1 MEYVGQNFGESARSN
16 TLCKW
21 VLLQMNV
28 VIFIYFFT
36 FSFFIFILLK
46 KISVQWQWSFL
57 GEMSPRLLL
66 FFWDKKYLPV
76 YVMFVLWTEGLFDL

>member
-1 MEYVGQNFGESARSN
+1 MEYVGQNFGECARSN

-28 VIFIYFFT
+28 VIFIDFL

-46 KISVQWQWSFL
+46 KISVPWQWSFL
-57 GEMSPRLLL
+57 GEMSRRLLL

>member
-28 VIFIYFFT
+28 VIFIDFL

-46 KISVQWQWSFL
+46 KISVPWQWSFL